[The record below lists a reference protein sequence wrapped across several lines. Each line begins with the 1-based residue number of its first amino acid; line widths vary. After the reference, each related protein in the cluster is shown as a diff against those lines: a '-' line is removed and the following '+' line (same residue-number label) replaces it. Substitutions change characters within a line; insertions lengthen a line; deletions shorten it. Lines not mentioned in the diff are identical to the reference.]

1 MHNMDAINTIK
12 ATLQDKLSATIID
25 IADRSDLHKHHQ
37 GRKNA
42 PAGSGHY
49 DLIIV
54 SECFVGKN
62 LMQQHRM
69 VYDVLADQMQTTIH
83 ALSIKTYTPDLW
95 TKTTTA

>member
-1 MHNMDAINTIK
+1 
-12 ATLQDKLSATIID
+12 
-25 IADRSDLHKHHQ
+25 
-37 GRKNA
+37 
-42 PAGSGHY
+42 
-49 DLIIV
+49 V
-54 SECFVGKN
+54 SECFAGKT